1 MSEKSKAAFNNY
13 TEPEAA
19 SAAPPPFAQAVQG
32 GPSPVPRS
40 RFASITRNGLDR
52 IRLIHFS
59 EVEMA
64 AIHEVIRS
72 NWEQGIDKVY
82 PGEESREIKLK
93 GYAWGYD
100 FNGNEEAIL
109 LVLRL
114 LEALFNM
121 GWMLYSPIEVTKR
134 VSTKDALIFRQQ
146 NHIPH
151 PCEWISISF
160 HGGDK
165 LKILNHPPPDLSA
178 EVIATFI
185 TDIQKHE
192 VTPERTK
199 IKFKKFPWG
208 PTGYDDVESQLK
220 LMALLEVVERYGFTL
235 YARTTARYSGETS
248 ESSVLVFQRRRDWVP
263 GTPLYH

>member
-13 TEPEAA
+13 IEPGAA
-19 SAAPPPFAQAVQG
+19 SAAPPPFTQAIQG
-32 GPSPVPRS
+32 GPSAVSRS

-52 IRLIHFS
+52 IRLIQFS
-59 EVEMA
+59 EAEMA

-100 FNGNEEAIL
+100 FNGKEEAIL
-109 LVLRL
+109 LVLH
-114 LEALFNM
+114 
-121 GWMLYSPIEVTKR
+121 
-134 VSTKDALIFRQQ
+134 ALIFRQQ
-146 NHIPH
+146 NHIPP

-208 PTGYDDVESQLK
+208 PTGYNDVESQLK
-220 LMALLEVVERYGFTL
+220 LLALLEVVERYGFTL
-235 YARTTARYSGETS
+235 YARTTARYSDETS